1 MLSIFDTGPIDRS
14 EDDVQSLY
22 NRFRFGNFNYDPQR
36 YELYDFL
43 FKEFA
48 PQISNTD
55 RVYDIGCGRGFI
67 TRKLA
72 DEHNISKKNIFSI
85 DLSIDNI
92 EQLKKLGFRAKVGS
106 NLSLD
111 VESDSVDKTIS
122 NGVIHHTPDP
132 DKCIDELVRITKND
146 GLIYLAVYSNTF
158 PFYRLVWYLG
168 TPFRYIYW
176 NINKAFIET
185 FVFSLVNIFFIQP
198 LGLIFYRKFI
208 SKDGAKVNFMDQ
220 LITPYAYSF
229 SRKNILKKLIS
240 RNCEIVKNKYFKFCL
255 MDLFIIKVKK
265 NNL

>member
-1 MLSIFDTGPIDRS
+1 MGNS
-14 EDDVQSLY
+14 ENNVQYMY
-22 NRFRFGNFNYDPQR
+22 NRFRFGEFNYNSQR
-36 YELYDFL
+36 YDLYDFL
-43 FKEFA
+43 FKEFV

-55 RVYDIGCGRGFI
+55 QVYDIGCGRGFF

-72 DEHNISKKNIFSI
+72 DGYNISKENIFSI

-92 EQLKKLGFRAKVGS
+92 ESLKKLGFRAKVGS

-111 VESDSVDKTIS
+111 VESDSSDKTIS

-168 TPFRYIYW
+168 APFRYIYW
-176 NINKAFIET
+176 NINKAFIEN
-185 FVFSLVNIFFIQP
+185 FVFSLINIFFIQP
-198 LGLIFYRKFI
+198 LGLVFFRKFI
-208 SKDGAKVNFMDQ
+208 SINSAKVNFMDQ
-220 LITPYAYSF
+220 LITPYAHSF
-229 SRKNILKKLIS
+229 SRKNILNKLIS

-255 MDLFIIKVKK
+255 MDLFIVKVKK
-265 NNL
+265 